1 MMETFRQVDE
11 TRITQALPSWS
22 SNDNQRKPL
31 SMGRS
36 IFPIALICKPSRS
49 VVTSGKAR
57 TKGWCLVS
65 SVAPH
70 LSSRR

>member
-1 MMETFRQVDE
+1 
-11 TRITQALPSWS
+11 
-22 SNDNQRKPL
+22 
-31 SMGRS
+31 MGRS
-36 IFPIALICKPSRS
+36 IFPDDAIALICKPSRS